1 MGHLKDTPQL
11 FLSLCEPGSV
21 KKSTLFGSTLDLVL
35 GSKEDLVVGWKPVDK
50 YTHLL
55 CWVDDPEVPSAW
67 FFMWGWTHLATALSN
82 SVLHSVLHSL
92 FSFTL
97 FYYFLYINH
106 LDGIPVSFKEARNQ
120 SHLSTHVSFCINSLP
135 VLFKIAYLPCP
146 PTSGFTILITL
157 FLSQ

>member
-1 MGHLKDTPQL
+1 MVLHVGLNTLGHSIIQL
-11 FLSLCEPGSV
+11 SSALSTAL
-21 KKSTLFGSTLDLVL
+21 TFQFGSFL
-35 GSKEDLVVGWKPVDK
+35 
-50 YTHLL
+50 
-55 CWVDDPEVPSAW
+55 
-67 FFMWGWTHLATALSN
+67 
-82 SVLHSVLHSL
+82 L
-92 FSFTL
+92 FSLHKPL

-120 SHLSTHVSFCINSLP
+120 SHLSPHVSFCTNSLP